1 MKKTFLSVVSL
12 LCLFGSSLSVSGEN
26 TQLDYVL
33 TYDGGVLLLKK
44 LPMFMTICRE

>member
-33 TYDGGVLLLKK
+33 TYDGGGTVVEKNCLCL
-44 LPMFMTICRE
+44 